1 MNFYLD
7 YENRDL
13 IKSGSDMM
21 GLLIESIILCLIF
34 FVICFLGTGND
45 KKNIKSF
52 ESYPDEIQSIIIN
65 NDRLKN
71 KIVMKSPYISFISNV
86 FIFSIVL
93 FICGIIIRSDSWKQ
107 NFLNILILGEVL
119 NAFDFFFIDMIWWRN
134 TKRVRFKGTEKLDSI
149 YKNSE
154 KHIRS
159 FLKGIVVFVIV
170 GVIDTIILFFI

>member
-1 MNFYLD
+1 MLN
-7 YENRDL
+7 
-13 IKSGSDMM
+13 
-21 GLLIESIILCLIF
+21 F
-34 FVICFLGTGND
+34 FVICFLETGND
-45 KKNIKSF
+45 EKNIKSF

-71 KIVMKSPYISFISNV
+71 KIVTKNPHMSFISNV

-93 FICGIIIRSDSWKQ
+93 FLCEFIIRTGSWKQ
-107 NFLNILILGEVL
+107 NFFNILILGEVL

-134 TKRVRFKGTEKLDSI
+134 TERVRFKGTEKLDSV
-149 YKNSE
+149 YKNPK

-170 GVIDTIILFFI
+170 ALIDTIILFFI

>member
-1 MNFYLD
+1 
-7 YENRDL
+7 
-13 IKSGSDMM
+13 M
-21 GLLIESIILCLIF
+21 GLLIESIVLCLIF
-34 FVICFLGTGND
+34 FMICFLGTGND
-45 KKNIKSF
+45 EKNIKSF

-71 KIVMKSPYISFISNV
+71 KIVTKRAYMSFIYNV

-93 FICGIIIRSDSWKQ
+93 FLCGFIIRTNSWKQ
-107 NFLNILILGEVL
+107 NFFNILILGEVL

-134 TKRVRFKGTEKLDSI
+134 TERVRFKGTEKLDSV
-149 YKNSE
+149 YKNPK

-170 GVIDTIILFFI
+170 ALIDTIILFFI